1 MDQFN
6 ELRGYIRNVLLKIK
20 KEQKESLK
28 NEAREEKALRSLVRK
43 LFLENKKKYID
54 NWIMWPKNKIKLNEV
69 KETAP
74 HESTGIN
81 LLAKL
86 LDNIIPVLETGYK
99 NLTTDLAQRKSF
111 RAHIMKATQNLLS
124 TASVYFNDDDNN
136 AKEPAQTVLP
146 DATQGLKEQDTDPKQ
161 KMFIDVKRDEK
172 QAEKEAEKDPENVF
186 QPIEGEDTT
195 GRAFA
200 LETFKKIQKQT
211 LESYSL
217 LSNPKDRKTF
227 YKYLITNLGLYFDQ
241 FEDELKTMVAEPT
254 TPEYEAEKAKKDA
267 ELKSSG
273 TEPEPVADLTQPVAP
288 ETPEEPE
295 ALA

>member
-1 MDQFN
+1 MEEINQ
-6 ELRGYIRNVLLKIK
+6 LRSFVRNVLLKIK
-20 KEQKESLK
+20 YEQKQNLVK
-28 NEAREEKALRSLVRK
+28 EAKEEKMLRKMLRKIIFETKKISNDSWILWPRKNVSL
-43 LFLENKKKYID
+43 
-54 NWIMWPKNKIKLNEV
+54 KLNEV

-86 LDNIIPVLETGYK
+86 LDNVIPVIETGYK
-99 NLTTDLAQRKSF
+99 NLTTDIIQRKSF

-124 TASVYFNDDDNN
+124 TASVYFNDDDKNT
-136 AKEPAQTVLP
+136 KEPEQTKKPTGELE
-146 DATQGLKEQDTDPKQ
+146 EQEADPKK
-161 KMFIDVKRDEK
+161 KMFIDIKKDEK
-172 QAEKEAEKDPENVF
+172 DAEVQAQKDPENAF
-186 QPIEGEDTT
+186 QPIQGEDTT

-241 FEDELKTMVAEPT
+241 FEDELKTIVPEPT
-254 TPEYEAEKAKKDA
+254 TPEYEAEKSKKAA
-267 ELKSSG
+267 ELQGSS
-273 TEPEPVADLTQPVAP
+273 PEASSTGVPTPDTTAV
-288 ETPEEPE
+288 ETPPE
-295 ALA
+295 I

>member
-1 MDQFN
+1 MDEIK
-6 ELRGYIRNVLLKIK
+6 ELRSYIKSILLKIQ
-20 KEQKESLK
+20 KEQKQNLRLEL
-28 NEAREEKALRSLVRK
+28 REEKTLRK
-43 LFLENKKKYID
+43 LIRKMLT
-54 NWIMWPKNKIKLNEV
+54 EV

-99 NLTTDLAQRKSF
+99 NLTTDVDQRKSF

-124 TASVYFNDDDNN
+124 TASVYFDMDDQNT
-136 AKEPAQTVLP
+136 KEPIQS
-146 DATQGLKEQDTDPKQ
+146 ATPSEELKEQDTDPKK
-161 KMFIDVKRDEK
+161 KMFIDIKQDEK
-172 QAEKEAEKDPENVF
+172 DKEAQAEKDPENAF

-241 FEDELKTMVAEPT
+241 FEDELKTIVPEPT
-254 TPEYEAEKAKKDA
+254 TPEYEAEKKKKEA
-267 ELKSSG
+267 ELQASA
-273 TEPEPVADLTQPVAP
+273 EAAA
-288 ETPEEPE
+288 PEEPVVSSLGTELPTPE
-295 ALA
+295 APAV

>member
-1 MDQFN
+1 MEEFN
-6 ELRGYIRNVLLKIK
+6 ELRGFIRNILLKIK
-20 KEQKESLK
+20 NEQKENLK
-28 NEAREEKALRSLVRK
+28 LEAKQERNLRK
-43 LFLENKKKYID
+43 LLRKTIVESKKIS
-54 NWIMWPKNKIKLNEV
+54 NNLWILWPKKSISNKINEV

-86 LDNIIPVLETGYK
+86 LDNIIPVVETGYK
-99 NLTTDLAQRKSF
+99 NLTTDIIQRKSF

-124 TASVYFNDDDNN
+124 TASVYFNDDDKNTKEPVQKGEP
-136 AKEPAQTVLP
+136 AKELE
-146 DATQGLKEQDTDPKQ
+146 EQDVDPKK
-161 KMFIDVKRDEK
+161 KMFIDIKKDEK
-172 QAEKEAEKDPENVF
+172 DAELQQQKDPENAF

-241 FEDELKTMVAEPT
+241 FEDELKTIVPEPT
-254 TPEYEAEKAKKDA
+254 TPEYEAEKSKKAA
-267 ELKSSG
+267 ELTTGAETASS
-273 TEPEPVADLTQPVAP
+273 TSTEPVA
-288 ETPEEPE
+288 ETPPE
-295 ALA
+295 L

>member
-1 MDQFN
+1 MEEIN
-6 ELRGYIRNVLLKIK
+6 ELRSFIRNILLKIK

-28 NEAREEKALRSLVRK
+28 LEAKQERELRKILRK
-43 LFLENKKKYID
+43 TIFETKNISS
-54 NWIMWPKNKIKLNEV
+54 NTWILWPKKSIFKKLNEV

-86 LDNIIPVLETGYK
+86 LDNIIPVVETGYK
-99 NLTTDLAQRKSF
+99 NLTTDVHQRKSF
-111 RAHIMKATQNLLS
+111 RAHVMKATQNLLS
-124 TASVYFNDDDNN
+124 TASVYFNDDDQNT
-136 AKEPAQTVLP
+136 KEPVQTAKPNQELE
-146 DATQGLKEQDTDPKQ
+146 EQDVDPKK
-161 KMFIDVKRDEK
+161 KMFIDIKKDEK
-172 QAEKEAEKDPENVF
+172 DAEVQAQKDPENAF
-186 QPIEGEDTT
+186 QPIKGEDTT

-241 FEDELKTMVAEPT
+241 FEDELKTIVPEPT
-254 TPEYEAEKAKKDA
+254 TPEYEAEKSKKTA
-267 ELKSSG
+267 ELQGSS
-273 TEPEPVADLTQPVAP
+273 TEVSSTGMPPSDNTAV
-288 ETPEEPE
+288 ETPPE
-295 ALA
+295 I

>member
-1 MDQFN
+1 MEEIKQ
-6 ELRGYIRNVLLKIK
+6 LRSFVRSVLLKIK
-20 KEQKESLK
+20 QEQKQNLIR
-28 NEAREEKALRSLVRK
+28 EAKE
-43 LFLENKKKYID
+43 ENKLRKTLRKIIFETKKIS
-54 NWIMWPKNKIKLNEV
+54 NNSWILWPRKNISSKINEV

-86 LDNIIPVLETGYK
+86 LDNIIPVIETGYK
-99 NLTTDLAQRKSF
+99 NLTTDITQRKSF

-124 TASVYFNDDDNN
+124 TASVYFNDDDKNI
-136 AKEPAQTVLP
+136 KEPAQTKAPTEELE
-146 DATQGLKEQDTDPKQ
+146 EQEVDPKK
-161 KMFIDVKRDEK
+161 KMFIDIKKDEK
-172 QAEKEAEKDPENVF
+172 DAETQAQKDPENAF
-186 QPIEGEDTT
+186 QPIQGEDTT

-241 FEDELKTMVAEPT
+241 FEDELKTIVPEPT
-254 TPEYEAEKAKKDA
+254 TPEYEAEKSKKAA
-267 ELKSSG
+267 ELQSTG
-273 TEPEPVADLTQPVAP
+273 ETAPAAETP
-288 ETPEEPE
+288 ETPETVAPVETPPE
-295 ALA
+295 I

>member
-1 MDQFN
+1 MEQVE
-6 ELRGYIRNVLLKIK
+6 ELRSYIRSVLLKIRK
-20 KEQKESLK
+20 DQKESLRLELK
-28 NEAREEKALRSLVRK
+28 EEKALRKLIRK
-43 LFLENKKKYID
+43 MLT
-54 NWIMWPKNKIKLNEV
+54 EV

-86 LDNIIPVLETGYK
+86 LDNVIPVIETGYK
-99 NLTTDLAQRKSF
+99 NLTTDLNQRKSF

-124 TASVYFNDDDNN
+124 TASLYFDDDDKNT
-136 AKEPAQTVLP
+136 KEPAQIGDSAPKTELE
-146 DATQGLKEQDTDPKQ
+146 EQDADPKK
-161 KMFIDVKRDEK
+161 KMFIDIKRDEK
-172 QAEKEAEKDPENVF
+172 VAAAEAEKDPENAF
-186 QPIEGEDTT
+186 QPIQGEDTT

-241 FEDELKTMVAEPT
+241 FEDELKTIVPEPT
-254 TPEYEAEKAKKDA
+254 TPEYEAEKKKKEA
-267 ELKSSG
+267 ELQASGETAEPTSSPSGEMG
-273 TEPEPVADLTQPVAP
+273 TEETPAETP
-288 ETPEEPE
+288 ETPPEEAGAETPT
-295 ALA
+295 L

>member
-1 MDQFN
+1 MDEMQ
-6 ELRGYIRNVLLKIK
+6 ELRSYIKNILLKIR
-20 KEQKESLK
+20 KEQKESLRL
-28 NEAREEKALRSLVRK
+28 ELREEKTLRKLVRK
-43 LFLENKKKYID
+43 MLL
-54 NWIMWPKNKIKLNEV
+54 EV

-99 NLTTDLAQRKSF
+99 NLTTDLNQRKSF
-111 RAHIMKATQNLLS
+111 RAHVMKATQNLLS
-124 TASVYFNDDDNN
+124 TVSVYFGMDDNN
-136 AKEPAQTVLP
+136 TKEPEQTVALEQEL
-146 DATQGLKEQDTDPKQ
+146 TEQDTDPKM
-161 KMFIDVKRDEK
+161 KMFIDIKKDEK
-172 QAEKEAEKDPENVF
+172 DKEAQAEKDPENVF

-241 FEDELKTMVAEPT
+241 FEDELKTIVPEPT
-254 TPEYEAEKAKKDA
+254 TPEYEAEKSKKAA
-267 ELKSSG
+267 ELQTSSPDNAG
-273 TEPEPVADLTQPVAP
+273 LEATQPETAAV
-288 ETPEEPE
+288 ETPPE
-295 ALA
+295 I

>member
-1 MDQFN
+1 MQEIN
-6 ELRGYIRNVLLKIK
+6 ELRSFIRNILLKIR
-20 KEQKESLK
+20 KEQKENLRLEMK
-28 NEAREEKALRSLVRK
+28 EEKALRKLVRK
-43 LFLENKKKYID
+43 VLS
-54 NWIMWPKNKIKLNEV
+54 EV

-86 LDNIIPVLETGYK
+86 LDNIIPVVETGYK
-99 NLTTDLAQRKSF
+99 NLTTDITQRKSF

-124 TASVYFNDDDNN
+124 TASVYFNDDDANT
-136 AKEPAQTVLP
+136 KETEQSGVESSMASANSLE
-146 DATQGLKEQDTDPKQ
+146 EQDEDPKK
-161 KMFIDVKRDEK
+161 KMFIDIKKDEK
-172 QAEKEAEKDPENVF
+172 DAELQQQKDPENAF

-241 FEDELKTMVAEPT
+241 FEDELKTIVPEPT
-254 TPEYEAEKAKKDA
+254 TPEYEAEKKKKEA
-267 ELKSSG
+267 ELEVG
-273 TEPEPVADLTQPVAP
+273 GGEAETVETPGA
-288 ETPEEPE
+288 ETPEIPAVEETPPE
-295 ALA
+295 EETPTA

>member
-1 MDQFN
+1 MDEMQ
-6 ELRGYIRNVLLKIK
+6 ELRSYIKNILLKIR
-20 KEQKESLK
+20 KEQKESLRL
-28 NEAREEKALRSLVRK
+28 ELREEKTLRKLVRK
-43 LFLENKKKYID
+43 MLL
-54 NWIMWPKNKIKLNEV
+54 EV

-99 NLTTDLAQRKSF
+99 NLTTDLNQRKSF
-111 RAHIMKATQNLLS
+111 RAHVMKATQNLLS
-124 TASVYFNDDDNN
+124 TASVYFDMDDNN
-136 AKEPAQTVLP
+136 TKEPEQTAAPEQEL
-146 DATQGLKEQDTDPKQ
+146 TEQDTDPKM
-161 KMFIDVKRDEK
+161 KMFIDIKKDEK
-172 QAEKEAEKDPENVF
+172 DKEAQAEKDPENAF

-241 FEDELKTMVAEPT
+241 FEDELKTIVPEPT
-254 TPEYEAEKAKKDA
+254 TPEYEAEKSKKAA
-267 ELKSSG
+267 ELQTSSPDNAG
-273 TEPEPVADLTQPVAP
+273 LEASQP
-288 ETPEEPE
+288 ETAAVETPAEI
-295 ALA
+295 